1 MSDARVVS
9 TSVVFTD
16 LVGSTEMASRLG
28 PGATEAVRQIHFN
41 LLRNALATTG
51 GTEVKNLG
59 DGLMVVFNSLGAAL
73 DGAVAMQQ
81 AVARHNEKGSELL
94 AIRVGVSTGDATTE
108 EGDYFGPPVVEAS
121 RLCAKAEGGQI
132 LTTEMVSRL
141 ARASEHSFTS
151 VGELELKGIPEP
163 VVCMEV
169 GWAAGADPSAL
180 RIPLPSRFAVPV
192 LSALVGRQAEWEVL
206 EQARK
211 AASAG
216 NRQVVLVA
224 GEPGVGKTR
233 LTSALS
239 QGASELG
246 TVVLYGRCD
255 EELGVPY
262 QPWVEAIGHLVENL
276 PEDLLAAH
284 VADHGGHLVRLAP
297 QITRRLANVPSAQA
311 SDPETER
318 YLLFQAVTG
327 LIGQV
332 TAKTPVLLLLEDLH
346 WADKPSLMLLRH
358 LVGQSEVLP
367 LLILGT
373 YRDSDVSKGSA
384 LSDTLAALRRES
396 GVERMA
402 LTGLDDAGVLA
413 LLESVA
419 GHALDEASL
428 TLAHAIGRETAGNP
442 FFVGEILRYLSEVG
456 TIYQRDDGRW
466 AVRADMDGVFV
477 PESVREV
484 VGQRVGRLGE
494 DVVRV
499 LRAASVIGRDF
510 DLAVLARVLDEPES
524 EVYDQ
529 LEQAQT
535 AALVHE
541 VIGVEDRFTFRHAL
555 VQHSLDADLTAR
567 HRRQLHQ
574 RVAEVLEEAC
584 GADPGDRVGE
594 LATHWLAATV
604 PVSPTKALHYARL
617 AGERALAQ
625 LAPDEAVRWFTAA
638 IDLIAQDQTFDA
650 EQKCSLLV
658 GLGNAQ
664 RQAGIPAYRQTL
676 LDCGALAQQIG
687 DTAALVSAA
696 LANNRGMMSSLG
708 TADEDRIGVLRA
720 ALEAVGNGDSPERA
734 KLLTILAIELAFIP
748 PFSARVELADEAA
761 AIARRLGDVAT
772 LAEVL
777 VRPYLALLLPE
788 TAMRRWNEVNEART
802 LAAQIDDPFLRFWTA
817 IWCSNSA
824 LEFGRIAD
832 VDFLLEEAAAIAEEV
847 QQPMLEWVLTLNLA
861 MRACVAGDTD
871 EAERL
876 ATLALEI
883 ATETGQPDGFTFYG
897 TQLMAIRRFQGRS
910 EEVLPIIAQ
919 VAADNPAM
927 SVYKAA
933 LAANQCEANHHDDAR
948 TLLEESYRAGFDLP
962 RDAAWS
968 TAMVSWAAVAADLQL
983 EDVAAA
989 LYPLLLPFEEHV
1001 PTTGLNAMP
1010 PFAVSLGELAAA
1022 RGLFE
1027 DAERH
1032 FEVAERISAGL
1043 EAPYFLAR
1051 TYLGWATAL
1060 QRAGRIDQ
1068 AQTLARKAL
1077 DQSQGAFGMIDRR
1090 ATALVK
1096 EPLAKKR

>member
-1 MSDARVVS
+1 MSDARVVT

-28 PGATEAVRQIHFN
+28 PGATDAVRQAHFG
-41 LLRNALATTG
+41 LLRNALAATG

-59 DGLMVVFNSLGAAL
+59 DGLMVVFDSLGAAL

-81 AVARHNEKGSELL
+81 AVARKNETGSEPL

-108 EGDYFGPPVVEAS
+108 DGDYFGPPVVEAS

-132 LTTEMVSRL
+132 LTTEMVSLL
-141 ARASEHSFTS
+141 ARTSGHSFTS

-163 VVCMEV
+163 VASMKVDWV
-169 GWAAGADPSAL
+169 AAAVDPSAL
-180 RIPLPSRFAVPV
+180 RIPLPSRLAVP
-192 LSALVGRQAEWEVL
+192 SQSPLVGRQAEWEVL

-239 QGASELG
+239 KAASDLG

-284 VADHGGHLVRLAP
+284 VADHGGQLVRLAP
-297 QITRRLANVPSAQA
+297 HLTRRLVDVPSAQA

-327 LIGQV
+327 LIDQV
-332 TAKTPVLLLLEDLH
+332 TAKTPVLLLLDDLH
-346 WADKPSLMLLRH
+346 WADKPTLMLLRH
-358 LVGQSEVLP
+358 LVGQSAVLP

-373 YRDSDVSKGSA
+373 YRDSDVSTGSA
-384 LSDTLAALRRES
+384 LSDTLAGLRRES

-413 LLESVA
+413 LLESHA
-419 GHALDEASL
+419 GHALDEAGV
-428 TLAHAIGRETAGNP
+428 TLAHAIGLDTSGNP
-442 FFVGEILRYLSEVG
+442 FFVGEIERYLSEIG

-466 AVRADMDGVFV
+466 TVRDDVDGIFL
-477 PESVREV
+477 PESIREV

-494 DVVRV
+494 DIVRV
-499 LRAASVIGRDF
+499 LSAASVIGRDF
-510 DLAVLARVLDEPES
+510 DLAVLARVLDEPEGD
-524 EVYDQ
+524 VYDQ
-529 LEQAQT
+529 LGLAQL

-541 VIGVEDRFTFRHAL
+541 VIGVDDRFTFRHAL
-555 VQHSLDADLTAR
+555 VQHALEADLTAR

-584 GADPGDRVGE
+584 GTDPGDRVGE
-594 LATHWLAATV
+594 LATHWLAATTTV
-604 PVSPTKALHYARL
+604 APIKALLYARL

-625 LAPDEAVRWFTAA
+625 LAPDEAVRWFTTA
-638 IDLIAQDQTFDA
+638 IDLIAQHASLDA
-650 EQKCSLLV
+650 GQRCSLLV

-664 RQAGIPAYRQTL
+664 RQVGIPAYRQTL
-676 LDCGALAQQIG
+676 LDCAALAQEIG
-687 DTAALVSAA
+687 DPTALVSAA

-708 TADEDRIGVLRA
+708 TADEDRIAVLRA
-720 ALEAVGNGDSPERA
+720 ALEAVGSGDSPERA
-734 KLLTILAIELAFIP
+734 KLLSILATELAFVP
-748 PFSARVELADEAA
+748 PFSARVELADEAV

-777 VRPYLALLLPE
+777 TRPYLALLLPE
-788 TAMRRWNEVNEART
+788 TAMRRWSEVNEART

-817 IWCSNSA
+817 IWCSTSA
-824 LEFGRIAD
+824 LEFGTIAD

-847 QQPMLEWVLTLNLA
+847 QQPMLEWVLTYNRA

-871 EAERL
+871 ESERL

-883 ATETGQPDGFTFYG
+883 ATESGQPDGFSFYG

-919 VAADNPAM
+919 VAADVPAM
-927 SVYKAA
+927 PVYMGV

-948 TLLEESYRAGFDLP
+948 TLLEESYRAGFDL
-962 RDAAWS
+962 RYDTTWS
-968 TAMVSWAAVAADLQL
+968 TALVSWAAVAADLRF
-983 EDVAAA
+983 EEAAAA
-989 LYPLLLPFEEHV
+989 LYPLLLPFEEHI
-1001 PTTGLNAMP
+1001 PCTSLFTMP
-1010 PFAVSLGELAAA
+1010 PFALNLGQLATALG
-1022 RGLFE
+1022 RLE

-1032 FEVAERISAGL
+1032 FEVSERISAKL

-1051 TYLGWATAL
+1051 TYLEWATAL
-1060 QRAGRIDQ
+1060 QRAGRMDQ
-1068 AQTLARKAL
+1068 AVTLARKAL
-1077 DQSQGAFGMIDRR
+1077 DQSQGRFGMIDRR
-1090 ATALVK
+1090 ATALVNS
-1096 EPLAKKR
+1096 